1 MRKFILDINP
11 ATWEVIEKIKC
22 SSPGEVASGVK
33 LARKA
38 FKIWSKTPIK
48 RELHCLKI
56 FPEIFSKKK
65 KKSGN

>member
-11 ATWEVIEKIKC
+11 ATGEVIEKIKC

-48 RELHCLKI
+48 KENCI
-56 FPEIFSKKK
+56 V
-65 KKSGN
+65 